1 MKLNVEDVNCDKMI
15 DRPDYSDRV
24 LVNHKC
30 DRAVR

>member
-15 DRPDYSDRV
+15 DRPVYSEGACNR
-24 LVNHKC
+24 C